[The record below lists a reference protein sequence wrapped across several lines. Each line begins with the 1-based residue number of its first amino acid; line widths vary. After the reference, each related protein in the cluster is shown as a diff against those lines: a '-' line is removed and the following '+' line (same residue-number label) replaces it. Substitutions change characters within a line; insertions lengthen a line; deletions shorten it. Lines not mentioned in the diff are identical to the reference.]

1 MLVDTKPSILEE
13 KANQES
19 IVNYKM
25 CVLKQ
30 NKLIIAVHHIQS
42 DSVPQSRAFVIVNEE
57 TEAKR

>member
-19 IVNYKM
+19 IVNYKV

-30 NKLIIAVHHIQS
+30 NKLIIAVHHILRES
-42 DSVPQSRAFVIVNEE
+42 DPHSIALTIRHCE
-57 TEAKR
+57 